1 MSMSPAF
8 SAATRVAGLATG
20 VKITSVRL
28 WVGLSHQLGFATRM
42 VFSPARRSFNMK
54 GPVPIALRVAKFSSF
69 LVMSAELTALFFSA
83 HALDIMPSAA
93 HLSASSGSGYLVV
106 TSTRMSPTFLI
117 SFTDTKLEPMFE
129 PGPLA
134 RFSENTM
141 SSAVSGE
148 PSWNF
153 TPGRMSKNQVVGSVW
168 PHLVA
173 SAGSSLRFLSRRI
186 SGS

>member
-1 MSMSPAF
+1 MSPAL
-8 SAATRVAGLATG
+8 SAAMRVAGLETG
-20 VKITSVRL
+20 VKMTSVRL
-28 WVGLSHQLGFATRM
+28 CWGLSHQLGLLTSTVR
-42 VFSPARRSFNMK
+42 SPARRSFSMK
-54 GPVPIALRVAKFSSF
+54 GPVPMALRVAKFSSF
-69 LVMSAELTALFFSA
+69 LVMSAEFWALFFSA
-83 HALDIMPSAA
+83 HALDIMTMAA

-106 TSTRMSPTFLI
+106 TTTRMSPSFLI
-117 SFTDTKLEPMFE
+117 SFTDTKLLCMFE

-153 TPGRMSKNQVVGSVW
+153 TPGRMSKNQVVGSDW